1 MTEQVLKKEKLLLNA
16 DKWQVRP
23 SSWILAVYIALMPV
37 STALADLFI
46 GPSILTVIAGLYIV
60 VSLAEIVISRK
71 IEVNRALIPVYAY
84 FLFTLLSSLWNVY
97 FDADWYF
104 GQFAITTAIVF
115 CISVRRVSNKEIKLF
130 TAAMYLSILIVRD
143 RINSLLN
150 IAIISTIPFN
160 TYYHAALLIPVT
172 IYNPF
177 LLTLLILSLNHQ
189 PYFSLQILLNI

>member
-1 MTEQVLKKEKLLLNA
+1 MAEQVLEKEKLLLNA
-16 DKWQVRP
+16 DKWEIRP
-23 SSWILAVYIALMPV
+23 SSWILAFYIALMPV

-130 TAAMYLSILIVRD
+130 TAAMYLSILI
-143 RINSLLN
+143 
-150 IAIISTIPFN
+150 
-160 TYYHAALLIPVT
+160 
-172 IYNPF
+172 
-177 LLTLLILSLNHQ
+177 
-189 PYFSLQILLNI
+189 